1 MKKIIFLL
9 VLILAA
15 LPNITAAA
23 SASLVLGTGY
33 NYLSNTDAQSGWAP
47 TFGFHFYIPSDENVG
62 IHIGVLWDRKKGV
75 IKDQVLG
82 GTYTGPVYTSD
93 ITYDITFFEINAQ
106 IRSVLKQYKAMKGF
120 VQTGP
125 AVKIGMRDNS
135 SIINKT
141 FIRDIAD
148 LAEWDE
154 MNYYFRYATGDVSS
168 APYILK
174 SSGFA
179 WNFAMGLNVPR
190 VEFLV
195 QYSMHFFEIHT
206 LDRAELDTS
215 MNTLTFMMSV
225 DLGIILKPQ

>member
-1 MKKIIFLL
+1 MKKILFLL

-15 LPNITAAA
+15 LPTITAAA

-33 NYLSNTDAQSGWAP
+33 NYLSDTNAKSGWAP

-75 IKDQVLG
+75 INDQILG
-82 GTYTGPVYTSD
+82 STYTGPVYMSD
-93 ITYDITFFEINAQ
+93 ITYDITFFEINTQ
-106 IRSVLKQYKAMKGF
+106 IRYILNQYKAMHWII
-120 VQTGP
+120 QTGP

-135 SIINKT
+135 SITNKA

-154 MNYYFRYATGDVSS
+154 LNYDYKYATGDVSS
-168 APYILK
+168 TPYILK

-195 QYSMHFFEIHT
+195 QYSMHFFDIHT
-206 LDRAELDTS
+206 LDRAELDTK
-215 MNTLTFMMSV
+215 MNTLTLMMSV